1 MWIYEKKLQYP
12 VKIKNPNPKLAGVII
27 SQLGGP
33 DGETGAA
40 LRYLN
45 QRYTMPSAEAIGVLT
60 DIGSEELGHQE
71 MVAAILYQLT
81 KGLTPAEIKAGGFD
95 KYFVDHTLGIY
106 PTSASGM
113 PYTAASMQSKGD
125 AVADLMEDLAA
136 EQKARVT
143 YDNILRLSDDPDVN
157 DVIRF
162 LRQREIVHFQ
172 RFGEALRRTQEGL
185 DQKNYYAF
193 NPEYRVNKGARK

>member
-125 AVADLMEDLAA
+125 AVADLTEDLAA

-162 LRQREIVHFQ
+162 LRQREVVHFQ
-172 RFGEALRRTQEGL
+172 RFGEALRRTQDQL
-185 DQKNYYAF
+185 NQKNYYAF
-193 NPEYRVNKGARK
+193 NPEYRVNKSTHK